1 MTDPRRIL
9 LIRPSAL
16 GDVCRSVPL
25 AASLKS
31 AFPAAEIDWL
41 VNASFAG
48 AIEAHPAVHAVV
60 PFDRKH
66 LGRTMKGAKPGP
78 TLAFLADLRRR
89 DYDLVID
96 AQGLARSG
104 LFAWATGA
112 PRRIGYANAR
122 EMGWLGLTEKHDIPT
137 TLHSVDRML
146 ALLEA
151 AGIPPIRD
159 MALHADPAILER
171 IDRHPAL
178 GGTRYAVLAPTSIWP
193 GKRWPIDRFAALATE
208 LLAMGL
214 DRIAV
219 VGAPGERDQ
228 CEPLLALDD
237 TRIIDLVGETDI
249 AGLMAIIARSSL
261 VVANDSAALHM
272 AVGFDRPAV
281 ALFGPTD
288 TALVG
293 PYRRDADVVQHRSTG
308 DILDHKDE
316 RIGQEMMQRIT
327 LDEVV
332 EACNSRIE
340 R

>member
-1 MTDPRRIL
+1 M
-9 LIRPSAL
+9 A
-16 GDVCRSVPL
+16 V
-25 AASLKS
+25 AASLRA
-31 AFPAAEIDWL
+31 AFPTAEIDWL
-41 VNASFAG
+41 VNTPFAG
-48 AIEAHPAVHAVV
+48 AIASHPAVSAVI

-66 LGRTMKGAKPGP
+66 LGRTMKGGKPGP
-78 TLAFLADLRRR
+78 TLAFLADLRRG
-89 DYDLVID
+89 DYDLAID

-146 ALLEA
+146 ALIEA
-151 AGIPPIRD
+151 AIIPPIRD
-159 MALHADPAILER
+159 MTLHADPAILER
-171 IDRHPAL
+171 VDRHPNLA
-178 GGTRYAVLAPTSIWP
+178 GTRYAVLAPTSIWP

-214 DRIAV
+214 DRVAV

-228 CEPLLALDD
+228 CEPLLTSSDP
-237 TRIIDLVGETDI
+237 RIVDLVGDTDV
-249 AGLMAIIARSSL
+249 AGLMAFIARAAL

-293 PYRRDADVVQHRSTG
+293 PYQRDVDVIQHHTNADT
-308 DILDHKDE
+308 LDHKNE
-316 RIGQEMMQRIT
+316 QLGQEMMQRIT

-332 EACNSRIE
+332 QACQARL
-340 R
+340 